1 MIIKFLETFQKL
13 ERYCYET
20 KNLKKAQKNY
30 NLHNLYSLLL
40 IRNVKNGNIIGSIIG
55 SYDDYS
61 ISCQIKKGK
70 TNLPSKKDG
79 GFKQLN
85 VVVNNGDAKIEIN
98 K

>member
-40 IRNVKNGNIIGSIIG
+40 IRNVKNGNIVKEFTDSNYMDNSKADLTVYFLRVYM
-55 SYDDYS
+55 SY
-61 ISCQIKKGK
+61 
-70 TNLPSKKDG
+70 
-79 GFKQLN
+79 FK
-85 VVVNNGDAKIEIN
+85 
-98 K
+98 